1 MKPINVG
8 LLGMSIFTLLPIGI
22 LQLRAAIDHGYWYAR
37 SAEFM
42 QQPIIDMLVWMR
54 VPGDVIFSVG
64 VCLLVLF
71 LLPPTAAAAG
81 MIGTSEIIA
90 EQNVQADRD

>member
-1 MKPINVG
+1 VG

-22 LQLRAAIDHGYWYAR
+22 LQLRAAIEHGYHHAR

-42 QQPIIDMLVWMR
+42 QQPIIELLVWLR

-64 VCLLVLF
+64 ALTLAWFVFRLWVA
-71 LLPPTAAAAG
+71 PRAAAPVPVAVPSEAG
-81 MIGTSEIIA
+81 
-90 EQNVQADRD
+90 